1 MNTYGKSHKLLII
14 VVVVIGVLILASDS
28 TGKRVDDAFSPIGDI
43 TNIQIE
49 NGNVDIK
56 VIEGDTFYV
65 KGENLEE
72 DSYTFSQDGDTLIIK
87 TDKHNFEF
95 FHIGLFEEPATITLM
110 VPKNMQFDTIAI
122 KNGSGDFHATKEL
135 NTKQCSI
142 TAGSGDVQLESVIAD
157 SFDVSTGSGDFEV
170 NNVTTN
176 TIDASVGSGD
186 ADFGYIESDKVTVN
200 VGSGDFTFKSLEAR
214 DCSLDLGSGDVEGK
228 NVKVMNMTADN
239 GSGDINMQGELT
251 GVSKFEC
258 GSGDIELDLSGNIDE
273 YSFNIDGDDIKVN
286 GETYSKRYK
295 SDTTLDKQLNLKA
308 GSGDIDVSIR

>member
-43 TNIQIE
+43 NNIKIE

-56 VIEGDTFYV
+56 VIEGETFYV

-72 DSYTFSQDGDTLIIK
+72 GSYTFSQDGDTLIIK
-87 TDKHNFEF
+87 TDNSFDF
-95 FHIGLFEEPATITLM
+95 FHIGLFEEPSIITLTI
-110 VPKNMQFDTIAI
+110 PRNMDFNTIAI
-122 KNGSGDFHATKEL
+122 KNGSGDFRATKGL

-142 TAGSGDVQLESVIAD
+142 TAGSGDVQLETIIAD
-157 SFDVSTGSGDFEV
+157 CFDVSTGSGDFEV
-170 NNVTTN
+170 NNVTAE

-186 ADFGYIESDKVTVN
+186 ADFGYIEGEKVTVN

-228 NVKVMNMTADN
+228 NVKVMNMTADT
-239 GSGDINMQGELT
+239 GSGDIDMQGELT
-251 GVSKFEC
+251 GVSEFVC
-258 GSGDIELDLSGNIDE
+258 GSGDIDLDLSGNIDE
-273 YSFNIDGDDIKVN
+273 YSFDIDGDDIKIN
-286 GETYSKRYK
+286 GEKYSKRYK
-295 SDTTLDKQLNLKA
+295 SDTTLDKQLRLKS
-308 GSGDIDVSIR
+308 GSGDIDVRIR